1 MREFRISLWGG
12 FTPQLFKPNQ
22 IKLVQVRS
30 CRLALP
36 SLGCWFHSFL
46 FSSNRWPVL
55 PYWGFSFW
63 VFLISFTSLLFS
75 SNRWPILPHWFFS
88 GFSCF
93 PFLPS
98 CSHQTDVLSS
108 LIEVC
113 SDEFFWFPLLPSFL
127 QTKGLSSL
135 PSFWVFLI
143 FFASLLFLSN
153 RSSHMEGCHS
163 EFFWVSILPVLNK
176 LI

>member
-1 MREFRISLWGG
+1 MGWLH
-12 FTPQLFKPNQ
+12 PQLFKPSQ

-30 CRLALP
+30 CRLTLP

-127 QTKGLSSL
+127 QTEGLSSRSEVFLLSSSDFLCFLIVFIKQIFSHGGL
-135 PSFWVFLI
+135 PFWVLLS
-143 FFASLLFLSN
+143 FFPSCSQ
-153 RSSHMEGCHS
+153 
-163 EFFWVSILPVLNK
+163 
-176 LI
+176 